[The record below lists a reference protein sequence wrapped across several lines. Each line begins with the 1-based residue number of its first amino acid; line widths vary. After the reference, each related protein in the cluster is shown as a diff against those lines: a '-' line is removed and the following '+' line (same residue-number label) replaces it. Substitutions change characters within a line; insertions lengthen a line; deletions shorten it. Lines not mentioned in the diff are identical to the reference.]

1 MKFFILALMLHGLLF
16 LKLYIP
22 RSEFKENIPKKHNVV
37 IKFQEIKTSIPA
49 TISTEEVSKTV
60 KTPIKK
66 EIVKE
71 KVFPK
76 KNIEKKVSKVNKQT
90 KNIMKKQLKKIV
102 KNDIREEKSINIENN
117 SNLSSQ
123 IPDINSILQDNKD
136 GTYTALSNSG
146 IKYKILKEIEP
157 IYPKQAEN
165 INYRKKVI
173 VKAKFLVNENGEVE
187 NIFIVQSHKKLGFD
201 DAVIS
206 ALKKWKFSPIYYK
219 NKIIKVYFQKEFVF
233 ESKR

>member
-60 KTPIKK
+60 KTPTKK

-71 KVFPK
+71 KILPK

-90 KNIMKKQLKKIV
+90 KNIIKKQPKKIV

-117 SNLSSQ
+117 SDPSSQ
-123 IPDINSILQDNKD
+123 MPDINSILQDNKD
-136 GTYTALSNSG
+136 GTYTALSNNG

-206 ALKKWKFSPIYYK
+206 ALKKWKFSPIYYN

>member
-71 KVFPK
+71 KILPK

-90 KNIMKKQLKKIV
+90 KNIIKKQPKKIV

-117 SNLSSQ
+117 SDLSSQ

-136 GTYTALSNSG
+136 GTYTALSNNG

-206 ALKKWKFSPIYYK
+206 ALKKWKFSPIYYN